1 MIRLLCSSG
10 KRESDDSSA
19 DGNTHHTVSSF
30 QAFAV
35 SIASRVGTG
44 NLAGVATAIAIGGA
58 GSIFNS
64 VAWFGL
70 GFCRVDIG
78 AIV

>member
-1 MIRLLCSSG
+1 ML
-10 KRESDDSSA
+10 SDDSSA

-58 GSIFNS
+58 GSIFWMWDNS